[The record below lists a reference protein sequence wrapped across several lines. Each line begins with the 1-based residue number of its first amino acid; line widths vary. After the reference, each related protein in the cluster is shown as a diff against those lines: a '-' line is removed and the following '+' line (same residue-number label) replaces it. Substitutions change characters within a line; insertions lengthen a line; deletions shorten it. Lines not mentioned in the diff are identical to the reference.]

1 MTNTSAWKAFV
12 ALAVVL
18 AVLFSISPRAAA
30 QRDGPDG
37 DMRIVVYL
45 IEASDGVPGVDPEI
59 RDIVKQFQRTFR
71 YSTYKLVSKIPKK
84 VSVGNDE
91 KIALPGLR
99 ELRLY
104 ARGRE
109 DGRLKL
115 KVKIVE
121 KPMRGP
127 ERDVLNT
134 DFRIV
139 KGGTIV
145 IGGYDYH
152 TGKLIVAISADVGK

>member
-1 MTNTSAWKAFV
+1 MTNTSVWKAFV
-12 ALAVVL
+12 ALAVVV

-45 IEASDGVPGVDPEI
+45 IEASDGVPGIDPEI

-71 YSTYKLVSKIPKK
+71 YSTYRLVSKIPKK
-84 VSVGNDE
+84 IRMGNDE

-104 ARGRE
+104 ARGHE
-109 DGRLKL
+109 GRRIKL
-115 KVKIVE
+115 KVKIME
-121 KPMRGP
+121 KPMRG
-127 ERDVLNT
+127 RQRQVLDT

-152 TGKLIVAISADVGK
+152 TGKLIVAISADMGN